1 MKILIVTLTALPV
14 AVTLFTAG
22 CATEPL
28 VTKSITDRMAAHP
41 MRIVAS
47 RSCRSGSEPGEDQGE
62 GHIRRHPDAELERS
76 RGTWGARPPRALW
89 LAPSPTTF
97 ASVAPGSPFV
107 DSPRFGANRRGGG
120 RKRPGRARSPLS
132 TASFRPRRLD
142 LRALTLVSPPCPN
155 NLARHLRYPELH
167 AQVP

>member
-97 ASVAPGSPFV
+97 ASVGQGSLFG
-107 DSPRFGANRRGGG
+107 DSPRFDAKRRG
-120 RKRPGRARSPLS
+120 RRSAAPGAGAVPTFYCVVPAKTIGPAGFDACQSP
-132 TASFRPRRLD
+132 
-142 LRALTLVSPPCPN
+142 V
-155 NLARHLRYPELH
+155 PE
-167 AQVP
+167 